1 MLSSTLLTCLINM
14 TMDGLFIEL
23 SDYIV
28 LTVRASR
35 LQTDMLNKLL
45 GPRRLTHL
53 LQRQKLPHKGGARAG
68 VEECLLPLKIVH
80 PGGVIEQYYMA
91 VPAVKIMEACPS
103 FMVARPEV
111 FRRPWDSVVH
121 PDEILNP
128 GEKFFVVPRRTLQ
141 RLRRRIRKPK
151 GDFPSNSFASQS
163 SSRNASPVINEAS
176 YSTETDTQSRD
187 GRMRFSSIEGLQ
199 KNGNG
204 DEDPRKMTLNPQSQQ
219 RMRRVRNVIS

>member
-1 MLSSTLLTCLINM
+1 
-14 TMDGLFIEL
+14 
-23 SDYIV
+23 
-28 LTVRASR
+28 
-35 LQTDMLNKLL
+35 MLNKLL

-141 RLRRRIRKPK
+141 RLRRRIRKVENPREI
-151 GDFPSNSFASQS
+151 FPAT
-163 SSRNASPVINEAS
+163 P
-176 YSTETDTQSRD
+176 
-187 GRMRFSSIEGLQ
+187 L
-199 KNGNG
+199 
-204 DEDPRKMTLNPQSQQ
+204 PPNPPPG
-219 RMRRVRNVIS
+219 MPHL